1 MLGRFFH
8 SIGGVGKANGVDGFV
23 GGGRKD
29 LGERGRQKNGPVFS
43 VMDRPSDGSGK
54 QSGDV
59 TPIDGNLRFESVQ
72 FAFPSRPSRLIYT
85 NMSLDAA
92 KKVSIG
98 LVGRSGSGKSTI
110 LQIVMKFYDITGGP
124 AKLDGILLS

>member
-8 SIGGVGKANGVDGFV
+8 SRGGVGKANGVDGFV

-29 LGERGRQKNGPVFS
+29 LGERGREKNRPVFS
-43 VMDRPSDGSGK
+43 VIDRPSDGSGE

-59 TPIDGNLRFESVQ
+59 TPIDGNLRSESVQ

-85 NMSLDAA
+85 NMS
-92 KKVSIG
+92 
-98 LVGRSGSGKSTI
+98 
-110 LQIVMKFYDITGGP
+110 
-124 AKLDGILLS
+124 